1 MSPIKTRL
9 AEGIGKLSAERIY
22 LRSVALTRETIERCQ
37 TLFGNHGASVRPAD
51 SAASVTPYWAVAES
65 LGVTHRLWAGWRTI
79 AQGSGDLG
87 ERLAHVYTELKREH
101 DIVCLYGADS
111 PHIPASRLADGIQM
125 IADKKADVVVGPAED
140 GGFYFFASSL
150 SLPPEV
156 WLGVPYSSSDTLTRL
171 RAAIE
176 PGVRVGWS
184 ELPREFDIDTDVDYR
199 RASEIEPRLVL

>member
-22 LRSVALTRETIERCQ
+22 LRSVALTRETIE
-37 TLFGNHGASVRPAD
+37 SV
-51 SAASVTPYWAVAES
+51 SNVTPYWAVAET
-65 LGVTHRLWAGWRTI
+65 LGINHRLWAGWRTI

-87 ERLAHVYTELKREH
+87 KRLAHVYTELKREY

-111 PHIPASRLADGIQM
+111 PHIPASRLSDGIQI
-125 IADKKADVVVGPAED
+125 IADLKADVVVGPAED

-150 SLPPEV
+150 QLSPEV
-156 WLGVPYSSSDTLTRL
+156 WLGVPYSSSETLTRL
-171 RAAIE
+171 RTAIE
-176 PGVRVGWS
+176 PSVRVGWR

-199 RASEIEPRLVL
+199 RASAIEPRLIL